1 MEQLLLSKYNL
12 NKINE
17 NKDNKVENDIIDKVK
32 KVMKSKEEKISSE
45 IISIQEQLKE
55 NIVYLN

>member
-17 NKDNKVENDIIDKVK
+17 NKDNKVENDIIYKVK